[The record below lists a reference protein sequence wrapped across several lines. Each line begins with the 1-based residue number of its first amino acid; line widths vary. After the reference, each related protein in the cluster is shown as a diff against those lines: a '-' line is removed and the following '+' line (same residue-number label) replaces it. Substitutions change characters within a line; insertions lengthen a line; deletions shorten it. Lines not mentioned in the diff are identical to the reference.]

1 MPADSHDPITIY
13 NKQAVWDE
21 LCAPVLHELV
31 ILCSIHE
38 IPLFVTACIRNDRNG
53 SLYVNDMVNPDVRG
67 IVLKEDHIP
76 KHLAVMC
83 GYDVCLPDKSGEIP
97 QMEDMDEI
105 FLE

>member
-1 MPADSHDPITIY
+1 MWEHENPIVEVTFEKAGGRKTIPT
-13 NKQAVWDE
+13 E
-21 LCAPVLHELV
+21 
-31 ILCSIHE
+31 S
-38 IPLFVTACIRNDRNG
+38 
-53 SLYVNDMVNPDVRG
+53 YVNDMVNPDVRG